1 MILGCVPAPFYFMP
15 VLQTSEGKE
24 VDQMSKDNKKR
35 ELIEFGNQLYEMRRQ
50 NDLSQM
56 QLADILDIDRRQ
68 ISRYETGEAEMG
80 ALLYVKM
87 QNALSPK
94 VDGQLAEMLQL
105 WSALSDESKAQ
116 LINLAKL
123 MK

>member
-1 MILGCVPAPFYFMP
+1 MAG
-15 VLQTSEGKE
+15 
-24 VDQMSKDNKKR
+24 
-35 ELIEFGNQLYEMRRQ
+35 IEFGNQLYEMRRQ
-50 NDLSQM
+50 NNLSQM

-94 VDGQLAEMLQL
+94 VDDQLAEMLQL
-105 WSALSDESKAQ
+105 WSALSDESKTQ

>member
-1 MILGCVPAPFYFMP
+1 MAG
-15 VLQTSEGKE
+15 
-24 VDQMSKDNKKR
+24 
-35 ELIEFGNQLYEMRRQ
+35 IEFGNQLYEMRRQ
-50 NDLSQM
+50 NNLSQM

-94 VDGQLAEMLQL
+94 VDGQLAEMLHL
-105 WSALSDESKAQ
+105 WSALSDESKTQ

>member
-1 MILGCVPAPFYFMP
+1 
-15 VLQTSEGKE
+15 
-24 VDQMSKDNKKR
+24 MSKDNKKK

-50 NDLSQM
+50 NNLSQM

-94 VDGQLAEMLQL
+94 VDGQLAEMLHL
-105 WSALSDESKAQ
+105 RSALSDESKAQ

>member
-1 MILGCVPAPFYFMP
+1 MLKG
-15 VLQTSEGKE
+15 
-24 VDQMSKDNKKR
+24 DKKK

-87 QNALSPK
+87 QNALLPK
-94 VDGQLAEMLQL
+94 ADDRLAEMLKL
-105 WSALSDESKAQ
+105 WSALSDESKTQ

-123 MK
+123 MKKL

>member
-1 MILGCVPAPFYFMP
+1 MI
-15 VLQTSEGKE
+15 
-24 VDQMSKDNKKR
+24 KDKKK

-80 ALLYVKM
+80 ALLYMKM

-94 VDGQLAEMLQL
+94 VDDQLAEMLQL
-105 WSALSDESKAQ
+105 WSVLSNESKTQ

-123 MK
+123 MKKL

>member
-1 MILGCVPAPFYFMP
+1 MLKG
-15 VLQTSEGKE
+15 
-24 VDQMSKDNKKR
+24 DKKK
-35 ELIEFGNQLYEMRRQ
+35 ELIEFGNQLYEMRKQ
-50 NDLSQM
+50 NNLSQM

-94 VDGQLAEMLQL
+94 VDGQLAEMLHL
-105 WSALSDESKAQ
+105 WSALSDESKTQ

>member
-1 MILGCVPAPFYFMP
+1 
-15 VLQTSEGKE
+15 
-24 VDQMSKDNKKR
+24 
-35 ELIEFGNQLYEMRRQ
+35 MRRQ
-50 NDLSQM
+50 NNLSQM

-94 VDGQLAEMLQL
+94 VDGQLAEMLHL
-105 WSALSDESKAQ
+105 WSALSDESKTQ

>member
-1 MILGCVPAPFYFMP
+1 MAG
-15 VLQTSEGKE
+15 
-24 VDQMSKDNKKR
+24 
-35 ELIEFGNQLYEMRRQ
+35 IEFGNQLYEMRRQ
-50 NDLSQM
+50 NNLSQM

-68 ISRYETGEAEMG
+68 ISRYETGEAERG

-94 VDGQLAEMLQL
+94 VDGQLAEMLHL
-105 WSALSDESKAQ
+105 WSALSDESKTQ

>member
-1 MILGCVPAPFYFMP
+1 
-15 VLQTSEGKE
+15 
-24 VDQMSKDNKKR
+24 MSKDNKKR